1 MTENTKNLLPLNIQ
15 LFAEGGEGEG
25 GSGAGGNGAGG
36 EGGEG
41 GNNSQ
46 NNGIH
51 LSTEELEKLIQ
62 SEADKRSAKLG
73 KEKADLQKQLE
84 ALQNEKLTD
93 DEKKQKELEAEKKA
107 VAEREKALQEKENR
121 FTALKLIKEAELDD
135 GSEKSLEII
144 DFVMAENEDKIK
156 ERVTSFKNLVDRLVA
171 AKVEQTFKQNGR
183 VPNGGNNGGAG
194 GDNKENGFAA
204 KLGKEAAERAK
215 QSNDILKQYGIG
227 G

>member
-1 MTENTKNLLPLNIQ
+1 M
-15 LFAEGGEGEG
+15 
-25 GSGAGGNGAGG
+25 
-36 EGGEG
+36 
-41 GNNSQ
+41 
-46 NNGIH
+46 
-51 LSTEELEKLIQ
+51 
-62 SEADKRSAKLG
+62 
-73 KEKADLQKQLE
+73 QKQLE